1 MAEKQLNVRVQLKYD
16 TYTNWTTNNP
26 VLKAGE
32 MAIATIASGNTQE
45 VNSVTPPQVLIK
57 VGDGSSHYNS
67 LPFVSAKAAD
77 VYSWAKAD
85 TKPTYSAA
93 EITGLSDYISG
104 AIQDT
109 DTQYQLVKVDEYN
122 YKLQSKTLNGAWAD
136 VEGSTIAIPND
147 TAAIE
152 ALQGLVG
159 ETAVATQIA
168 TAINNLQTTVI
179 DKKVDSV
186 KAGDAS
192 VVMGGTATAPTVAV
206 QLDATAGN
214 AIELVAGKGLR
225 VEIPEGHNQT
235 IKGNGTAFGADD
247 AVDIVSAD
255 ANLTVTAD
263 ASTKKITLQSK
274 NQTVKSGT
282 VVFDADAAINIVSG
296 DNVTVTPKAADNSIT
311 ISSSYVDTNQ
321 KVKAGSVTFEPND
334 NVEFKA
340 GTHMG
345 TVVGDASAKTITI
358 NGKDW
363 TQDITDAVNAVA
375 TAAMEFKGAVTAL
388 PTGDLR
394 KGDTY
399 KVAGAFTVPVAGDAE
414 GKGFSAKVGD
424 TIVYDGSKWYL
435 IPSGDDIEDTWRPV
449 TDVDNDATLS
459 FAAGEK
465 LDVNV
470 AATGAITYSH
480 EAIAAPTG
488 TATTSRKYIN
498 GITTDGYGHITG
510 FTTHQET
517 DQDLSNFK
525 TKQTAVSETGAV
537 DKTLKISQ
545 NANGEVTA
553 TPVDISIAHTQVNDW
568 DANIGV
574 KEIKADTGLKVVTSG
589 TGLSAQ
595 VPQIAIDE
603 AVTFVFNCGS
613 SSTLV
618 D

>member
-1 MAEKQLNVRVQLKYD
+1 MAEKQLNVRIQLKYD
-16 TYTNWTTNNP
+16 TYANWTTNNP

-77 VYSWAKAD
+77 VYSWAKAE
-85 TKPTYSAA
+85 TKPTYSAS

-104 AIQDT
+104 EIQDT
-109 DTQYQLVKVDEYN
+109 NTQYQIVKVSDYS
-122 YKLQSKTLNGAWAD
+122 YKLQSKALNGTWAD
-136 VEGSTIAIPND
+136 VDGSTITIPND

-159 ETAVATQIA
+159 STSVATQIA
-168 TAINNLQTTVI
+168 NAISNFKTTVV

-186 KAGDAS
+186 GAGDAS
-192 VVMGGTATAPTVAV
+192 VTIGGTATAPTVAV
-206 QLDATAGN
+206 QLDSTAGN
-214 AIELVAGKGLR
+214 AIKLVSGKGLR
-225 VEIPEGHNQT
+225 VDIPEGHNQT

-247 AVDIVSAD
+247 AIDFVSAD

-263 ASTKKITLQSK
+263 TSAKKITLQSK
-274 NQTVKSGT
+274 NQTVKSGAVT
-282 VVFDADAAINIVSG
+282 FDANAAVNIVG
-296 DNVTVTPKAADNSIT
+296 GANVTVTPNASENSIT
-311 ISSSYVDTNQ
+311 IASSYVDTNQ

-334 NVEFKA
+334 DVEFKA

-345 TVVGDASAKTITI
+345 TVVGDASKKTITI

-363 TQDITDAVNAVA
+363 TTEINSAVNAVA
-375 TAAMEFKGAVTAL
+375 TAAMEFKGATSVI
-388 PTGDLR
+388 PTGNLR

-399 KVAGAFTVPVAGDAE
+399 KVSGSFSIPDTGDAE
-414 GKGFSAKVGD
+414 GKGFTAKVGD

-435 IPSGDDIEDTWRPV
+435 IPSGDDIEDTWRPI
-449 TDVDNDATLS
+449 TGVDNNASLS
-459 FAAGEK
+459 FVFGSNIAGA
-465 LDVNV
+465 V
-470 AATGAITYSH
+470 ANDGKVT
-480 EAIAAPTG
+480 IAHSPVTSPTG
-488 TATTSRKYIN
+488 TLTASRNYIN

-517 DQDLSNFK
+517 DQDLSNYK
-525 TKQTAVSETGAV
+525 TKQIAVGETGAAN
-537 DKTLKISQ
+537 KTLKISQ
-545 NANGEVTA
+545 NTNGEVTA

-589 TGLSAQ
+589 SGLSAQ
-595 VPQIAIDE
+595 MPQIAIDDS
-603 AVTFVFNCGS
+603 VTFVFNCGS

>member
-16 TYTNWTTNNP
+16 TYANWTKNNP

-77 VYSWAKAD
+77 VYSWAKAAD
-85 TKPTYSAA
+85 KPTYTAA
-93 EITGLSDYISG
+93 EIQGLSDYISG
-104 AIQDT
+104 EIQDT
-109 DTQYQLVKVDEYN
+109 DTQYKIVKVSDYS
-122 YKLQSKTLNGAWAD
+122 YKLQSKALNGTWAD
-136 VEGSTIAIPND
+136 VDGSTIVIPDD

-159 ETAVATQIA
+159 STAVATQIA
-168 TAINNLQTTVI
+168 NAINNLQTTVI

-186 KAGDAS
+186 KAGNAS
-192 VVMGGTATAPTVAV
+192 VTIGGTDTAPTVAV
-206 QLDATAGN
+206 QLDNTAGN
-214 AIELVAGKGLR
+214 AIKLVSGKGLR
-225 VEIPEGHNQT
+225 VDIPEGHNQT
-235 IKGNGTAFGADD
+235 IKGNGTAFGADA
-247 AVDIVSAD
+247 AV
-255 ANLTVTAD
+255 
-263 ASTKKITLQSK
+263 
-274 NQTVKSGT
+274 
-282 VVFDADAAINIVSG
+282 NIVGG
-296 DNVTVTPKAADNSIT
+296 DNVTVTPNAADNSIT
-311 ISSSYVDTNQ
+311 ISSSYTDTNQ
-321 KVKAGSVTFEPND
+321 KVKAGNVTFGPND
-334 NVEFKA
+334 DVEFKA

-345 TVVGDASAKTITI
+345 TVVGDASKKTITI

-375 TAAMEFKGAVTAL
+375 TAAMEFKGAVSAL
-388 PTGDLR
+388 PTGDSR

-399 KVAGAFTVPVAGDAE
+399 KVAGAFTVPAAKDAE

-435 IPSGDDIEDTWRPV
+435 IPSGDDIEDTWRPI
-449 TDVDNDATLS
+449 TGVDNDASLS
-459 FAAGEK
+459 FAAGDK

-470 AATGAITYSH
+470 TATGAVTYSH
-480 EAIAAPTG
+480 ETIAAPTG
-488 TATTSRKYIN
+488 TLTTSRNYIN

-517 DQDLSNFK
+517 DQDLSNYK
-525 TKQTAVSETGAV
+525 TKQVAVGETGAA

-545 NANGEVTA
+545 NINGEITA

-589 TGLSAQ
+589 SGLSAQ
-595 VPQIAIDE
+595 VPQIAIDDS
-603 AVTFVFNCGS
+603 VTFVFNCGS

>member
-16 TYTNWTTNNP
+16 TYANWTTNNP

-77 VYSWAKAD
+77 VYSWAKAE
-85 TKPTYSAA
+85 TKPTYSAS

-104 AIQDT
+104 EIQDT
-109 DTQYQLVKVDEYN
+109 DTQYKIVKVSDYS
-122 YKLQSKTLNGAWAD
+122 YKLQSKALNGTWAD
-136 VEGSTIAIPND
+136 VDGSTIVIPDD

-159 ETAVATQIA
+159 STAVATQIA
-168 TAINNLQTTVI
+168 NAINNLQTTVI

-186 KAGDAS
+186 KAGNAS

-206 QLDATAGN
+206 QLDNTAGN
-214 AIELVAGKGLR
+214 AIKLVSGKGLR
-225 VEIPEGHNQT
+225 VDIPEGHNQT

-247 AVDIVSAD
+247 AIDFVSAD

-263 ASTKKITLQSK
+263 TSAKKITLKSNNQRIKSGTTTFGDDATINIVGGGGIQVNPSASDNSIMILGTFVDT
-274 NQTVKSGT
+274 NQTVK
-282 VVFDADAAINIVSG
+282 AG
-296 DNVTVTPKAADNSIT
+296 D
-311 ISSSYVDTNQ
+311 
-321 KVKAGSVTFEPND
+321 VTFGSID
-334 NVEFKA
+334 AVDFVA
-340 GTHMG
+340 GTNMG
-345 TVVGDASAKTITI
+345 TVVGDASKKTITI

-363 TQDITDAVNAVA
+363 TQDITSAVNAVA
-375 TAAMEFKGAVTAL
+375 TAAMEFKGATSVI
-388 PTGDLR
+388 PIGDLR

-399 KVAGAFTVPVAGDAE
+399 KVAGAFTVPASGDAE

-435 IPSGDDIEDTWRPV
+435 IPSGDDIEDTWRPI
-449 TDVDNDATLS
+449 TGVDNDASLS
-459 FAAGEK
+459 FVFGS
-465 LDVNV
+465 NI
-470 AATGAITYSH
+470 TGAVAKDGKVTITHSP
-480 EAIAAPTG
+480 IGTPTG
-488 TATTSRKYIN
+488 TTTTSRNYIN

-525 TKQTAVSETGAV
+525 TKQTAVSETGAA

-574 KEIKADTGLKVVTSG
+574 KEIKAGTGLKVVTSG

>member
-16 TYTNWTTNNP
+16 TYANWTTNNP

-77 VYSWAKAD
+77 VYSWAKAE

-122 YKLQSKTLNGAWAD
+122 YKLQSKTLNGTWTD

-168 TAINNLQTTVI
+168 TAINTLQTTVI

-192 VVMGGTATAPTVAV
+192 VVMGGTDTAPTVAV

-214 AIELVAGKGLR
+214 AIELVAGRGLR

-235 IKGNGTAFGADD
+235 IKGNGTAF
-247 AVDIVSAD
+247 
-255 ANLTVTAD
+255 
-263 ASTKKITLQSK
+263 
-274 NQTVKSGT
+274 
-282 VVFDADAAINIVSG
+282 DADAAVNIVGG
-296 DNVTVTPKAADNSIT
+296 DNVTVTPSAADNSIT

-334 NVEFKA
+334 DVGFKA

-375 TAAMEFKGAVTAL
+375 TAAMEFKGAVSAL

-449 TDVDNDATLS
+449 TDVNNDASLS
-459 FAAGEK
+459 FVAGDK

-488 TATTSRKYIN
+488 TAATSRNYIN

-525 TKQTAVSETGAV
+525 TKQTAVSETGAA

-553 TPVDISIAHTQVNDW
+553 APVDISIAHTQVNDW

>member
-16 TYTNWTTNNP
+16 TYANWTTNNP

-77 VYSWAKAD
+77 VYSWAKAE
-85 TKPTYSAA
+85 TKPTYSAS

-104 AIQDT
+104 EIQDT
-109 DTQYQLVKVDEYN
+109 DTQYKLVKVNDYN
-122 YKLQSKTLNGAWAD
+122 YKLQSKALNGTWAD
-136 VEGSTIAIPND
+136 VDGSTIVIPDD

-159 ETAVATQIA
+159 STAVAKQIA
-168 TAINNLQTTVI
+168 DAISNFKTTVV

-186 KAGDAS
+186 GAGDAS
-192 VVMGGTATAPTVAV
+192 VTIGGTATAPTVAV
-206 QLDATAGN
+206 KLDSTAGN
-214 AIELVAGKGLR
+214 AIKLEPGKGLR
-225 VEIPEGHNQT
+225 VDIPEGHNQT

-247 AVDIVSAD
+247 VIDFVSAD

-263 ASTKKITLQSK
+263 TSAKKITLQSK
-274 NQTVKSGT
+274 NQTVKSGAVT
-282 VVFDADAAINIVSG
+282 FDANAAVNIVAG
-296 DNVTVTPKAADNSIT
+296 TNVTVTPNASENSIT
-311 ISSSYVDTNQ
+311 IASSYVDTNQ
-321 KVKAGSVTFEPND
+321 KVKAGSVTFGPND
-334 NVEFKA
+334 DVEFKA

-345 TVVGDASAKTITI
+345 TVVGDASKKTITI

-363 TQDITDAVNAVA
+363 TQDITNAVNAVA
-375 TAAMEFKGAVTAL
+375 TAAMEFKGATSVI

-399 KVAGAFTVPVAGDAE
+399 KVSGSFTIPDTGDAE
-414 GKGFSAKVGD
+414 GKGFTAKVGD

-435 IPSGDDIEDTWRPV
+435 IPSGDDIEDTWRPI
-449 TDVDNDATLS
+449 TGVDNDATLS
-459 FAAGEK
+459 FHFSS
-465 LDVNV
+465 NI
-470 AATGAITYSH
+470 TGAVANDGKVTIIHSP
-480 EAIAAPTG
+480 IATPVKSAGTG
-488 TATTSRKYIN
+488 REYLT
-498 GITTDGYGHITG
+498 GITTDGMGHITG
-510 FTTHQET
+510 YTTSSES
-517 DQDLSNFK
+517 DQDLSNYK
-525 TKQTAVSETGAV
+525 TKQVAVGETGAA

-545 NANGEVTA
+545 NINGEITA

-574 KEIKADTGLKVVTSG
+574 KEIKPGTGLKVVTSG
-589 TGLSAQ
+589 SGLSAQ
-595 VPQIAIDE
+595 VPQIAIDDS
-603 AVTFVFNCGS
+603 VTFVFNCGS